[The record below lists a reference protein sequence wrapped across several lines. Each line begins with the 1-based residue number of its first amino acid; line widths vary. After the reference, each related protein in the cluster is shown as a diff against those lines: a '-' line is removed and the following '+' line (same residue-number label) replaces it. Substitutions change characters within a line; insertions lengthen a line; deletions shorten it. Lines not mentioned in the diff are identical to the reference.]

1 MLLPRRITWL
11 LLCSLLL
18 YVTGCAWNTG
28 KTRATTEAEKNST
41 TKPGQS
47 RDLSVPPPP
56 AKPPAIGGS
65 QG

>member
-11 LLCSLLL
+11 LLCGLLL
-18 YVTGCAWNTG
+18 YVTGCAFSSS
-28 KTRATTEAEKNST
+28 KTRATTEAEKNSN

-56 AKPPAIGGS
+56 SKPPSIGGS